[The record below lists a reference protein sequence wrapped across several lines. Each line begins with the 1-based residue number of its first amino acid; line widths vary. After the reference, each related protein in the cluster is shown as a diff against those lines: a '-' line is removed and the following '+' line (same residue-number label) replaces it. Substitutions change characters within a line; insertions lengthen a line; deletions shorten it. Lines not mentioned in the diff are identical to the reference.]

1 MLRAAAARP
10 KLSLVTPAASSS
22 RHRSR
27 ASLCEGSRM
36 CCTVTSR
43 VASFTFPTTSSS
55 QLIAGAAGI
64 RRHATAR
71 AVGGIAV
78 KQATSIAFD
87 DSRHRSAARRMSW
100 ARANRDSETQRTAEV
115 HRSPFV
121 HTRHSSPHRPVHP
134 LPVHLSPS
142 FLQPKDVLSDLSC
155 TVAGRTLPG

>member
-71 AVGGIAV
+71 AVGGIAM

-87 DSRHRSAARRMSW
+87 DSSHRSAARRI
-100 ARANRDSETQRTAEV
+100 ANPRLGNAPDSGRV
-115 HRSPFV
+115 N
-121 HTRHSSPHRPVHP
+121 
-134 LPVHLSPS
+134 HLSSTHATRRLIDPS
-142 FLQPKDVLSDLSC
+142 TSCRFTSRRLFHSRKTSYLIFPVL
-155 TVAGRTLPG
+155 